1 MPEPTDVPEIMIT
14 TSAVDAGT
22 ADTAGAGVEL
32 DLIGPVD
39 DQTLVS
45 LIGMSVL
52 AVDGVARLE
61 PTLKS
66 LFQARLPGPSRGPD
80 SPDGITLAG
89 FGAITEITVDL
100 ATTARHQSRN
110 VAESVQSVIRELL
123 EAHGREAGQVKVN
136 VLTIDQGPSSAMT
149 G

>member
-66 LFQARLPGPSRGPD
+66 LFQARLPGSSRGPD